1 MPTQKLN
8 IGPVPFEENCAQ
20 LGSTPDF
27 DDVAR
32 FECRAYCAA
41 LIAVYGSPPEGA
53 RLRVVGAPHDFG
65 TYYEAYVFY
74 DTDIQAAVEYAL
86 TVEQGLAL
94 WEDAGFPA
102 PFTYGARASIVERH
116 FERLT
121 HLIAKVMIE
130 LQDREEIMPAALDSL
145 TAQYPN
151 ARDLADFLM
160 STPSG

>member
-27 DDVAR
+27 DEVAR

-53 RLRVVGAPHDFG
+53 RLRVVGASHDFG

-74 DTDIQAAVEYAL
+74 DTDVKAAVEYAL
-86 TVEQGLAL
+86 TVEQGLPPKPSRPSSSTPIRAT
-94 WEDAGFPA
+94 DAIAG
-102 PFTYGARASIVERH
+102 TTRRASR
-116 FERLT
+116 
-121 HLIAKVMIE
+121 
-130 LQDREEIMPAALDSL
+130 
-145 TAQYPN
+145 
-151 ARDLADFLM
+151 ARIYSARY
-160 STPSG
+160 